1 MSAGVAERAG
11 KIRLMIF
18 DVDGVMTDGRLYY
31 SDSGEEMK
39 AFNARDG
46 QGIKLLQA
54 AGIVTAIITSRRS
67 PLVALRAKNLGIS
80 HLQQG
85 VEDKLT
91 AFNELLAACGLSSEQ
106 SNFVG
111 DDLVDLPV
119 LRRCGLAIAVADA
132 PDILKQ
138 HVHYV
143 TRARGGHGAVRE
155 ACELVLN
162 AQGAMPGVLE
172 PYLK

>member
-11 KIRLMIF
+11 KTRIMIF
-18 DVDGVMTDGRLYY
+18 DVDGVMTDGALYY

-54 AGIVTAIITSRRS
+54 AGVNAAIITSRRS
-67 PLVALRAKNLGIS
+67 PLVELRAKNLGIA
-80 HLQQG
+80 HLRQG
-85 VEDKLT
+85 VEDKLA
-91 AFNELLAACGLSSEQ
+91 AFSELLATCGLSAEQ
-106 SNFVG
+106 SSFVG
-111 DDLVDLPV
+111 DDLIDLPV
-119 LRRCGLAIAVADA
+119 LRRCGLAITVADA

-143 TRARGGHGAVRE
+143 THARGGHGAVRE
-155 ACELVLN
+155 ACELVLH
-162 AQGAMPGVLE
+162 AQGAMQRVLE
-172 PYLK
+172 PYLR